1 MKVELGNAKALRVA
15 EDRDAPT
22 VTYVEVPEEWT
33 YEVAESGARMTIGPD
48 NVVEVTSASALASA
62 ARDHIT
68 NAMLFRDGIFHL
80 PGQEALLGVMA
91 AQQQEGGGV
100 PLWVWSDNEDFA
112 KLLSEFYGGVPIGR
126 PDDVE
131 QSYFTDAGPPGVLP
145 LSDAETEAL
154 AAVAVANEPTSE
166 GPDA

>member
-15 EDRDAPT
+15 EERDAPT
-22 VTYVEVPEEWT
+22 VTYVEVPDEWT
-33 YEVAESGARMTIGPD
+33 YEVAQSGTRMTIGPD
-48 NVVEVTSASALASA
+48 NVVEVDSASALASA

-68 NAMLFRDGIFHL
+68 NAMLFRDGIYHL

-91 AQQQEGGGV
+91 AQQAEGGGV

-112 KLLSEFYGGVPIGR
+112 KLLSEFYGVPVGR

-131 QSYFTDAGPPGVLP
+131 DSHHTNAGPPGVGP
-145 LSDAETEAL
+145 AI
-154 AAVAVANEPTSE
+154 VANDPNEE
-166 GPDA
+166 